1 MRETLLLFS
10 YFSAL
15 CFLHDRGVAHRDVK
29 PENVLCVRRDT
40 ASPIK
45 LCDFDLS
52 SKESTSTTTPRL
64 QTPVGSLEY
73 MAPEVSRVHAP
84 ENIDLANLL
93 HLYANCELSYHLYS
107 TAQTSI
113 LFLSTV
119 VYN

>member
-1 MRETLLLFS
+1 M
-10 YFSAL
+10 
-15 CFLHDRGVAHRDVK
+15 AHRDVK
-29 PENVLCVRRDT
+29 PENVLCVRSDR

-45 LCDFDLS
+45 LGDFDLS

-84 ENIDLANLL
+84 ENVHHQANLL
-93 HLYANCELSYHLYS
+93 QNLQLSLFC
-107 TAQTSI
+107 TQTSI
-113 LFLSTV
+113 LFWSTV

>member
-29 PENVLCVRRDT
+29 PENVLCVRRGT

-52 SKESTSTTTPRL
+52 SKESTLTTTPRL

-73 MAPEVSRVHAP
+73 MAPEVSRVHTP

-93 HLYANCELSYHLYS
+93 HYMQIARLVIFY
-107 TAQTSI
+107 TQTSI